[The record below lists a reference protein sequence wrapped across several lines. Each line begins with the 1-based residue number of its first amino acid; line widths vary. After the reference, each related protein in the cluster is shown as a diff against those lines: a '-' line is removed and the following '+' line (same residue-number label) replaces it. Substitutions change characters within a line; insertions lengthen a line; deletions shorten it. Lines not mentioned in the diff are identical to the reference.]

1 MVSVRAPQH
10 WTFGTTADMGIGAE
24 APTVDD
30 LYAEMGR
37 ALFSVMTDL
46 STIRPRVERSF
57 DVEAPDPAGL
67 LVAFLSE
74 LLFLRDSEDVVLGEF
89 STHVTGEHPFRL
101 HAAVRGEPWDLA
113 QHPRHIE
120 VKAIT
125 LHQVEVDLRTPRARV
140 ILDI

>member
-1 MVSVRAPQH
+1 MVSVRAPRH

-24 APTVDD
+24 APTVDG

-46 STIRPRVERSF
+46 SQIRPRVVRSLE
-57 DVEAPDPAGL
+57 VEATDPAGL

-74 LLFLRDSEDVVLGEF
+74 LLFLRDSEDLALGEF
-89 STHVTGEHPFRL
+89 SVQVTLQRPLRL
-101 HAAVRGEPWDLA
+101 QATVRGEPWDPA
-113 QHPRHIE
+113 RHPRHIE

-125 LHQVEVDLRTPRARV
+125 FHQVEIDLAEPRARV
-140 ILDI
+140 IIDI